1 MHAPGGG
8 VGICGVIFIPIMAV
22 ATVPLEQENLD
33 QRLTAK
39 RASSAG
45 STGGRVPSLGLGHW
59 MNRVLEEC
67 NEAAKEFAPDPVHD
81 LRVAIR
87 RCRSLGEGLMVID
100 SAKAWRQMRK
110 AGKTVFQAL
119 GELRDVQVM
128 REWVEKLGTVDEPA
142 SKAFEGYI
150 SAREAEL
157 KKQAMTALEKFDRKE
172 WEQWSKELPRRAAR
186 IRPGS
191 VVFQHMALERWTAA
205 RNQQRAALRNKSG
218 AALHQLRILI
228 KKFRYT
234 VENFLPEQHTA
245 WGDDLKKLQ
254 DWLGEVHDLDVLW
267 ATALE
272 QHVFADEA
280 ERALWHEKILEERQ
294 KRVEKYREKMLGPKS
309 LWAVWRVRLPK
320 GPQVRAAAMERLK
333 MWASFLDPDFPHS
346 VRVAELAR
354 EMYEGLE
361 NGQATESKGKP
372 AKVGARMR
380 RGFDP
385 LSVLILAAW
394 VHDVGRAKKERG
406 HHKVTP
412 GKIRGLA
419 VPLGITRLD
428 LQVAAFVARYHR
440 GIMPRARHM
449 EYRDVPTESRP
460 DALYLAGIL
469 RFVNALDA
477 AHSGR
482 VTRIKVQN
490 DDGVLRVYVPG
501 YAAYSPAAEAIAS
514 ARFLLERSL
523 RKPIMVRPLVER
535 RLRVTRREVS
545 AKVAGRA

>member
-1 MHAPGGG
+1 MH
-8 VGICGVIFIPIMAV
+8 
-22 ATVPLEQENLD
+22 Q
-33 QRLTAK
+33 
-39 RASSAG
+39 
-45 STGGRVPSLGLGHW
+45 
-59 MNRVLEEC
+59 VLEEC
-67 NEAAKEFAPDPVHD
+67 VAAAKDFAPDPVHD

-87 RCRSLGEGLMVID
+87 RCRSLGQGLKVID
-100 SAKAWRQMRK
+100 SADAWWEMRE

-128 REWVEKLGTVDEPA
+128 REWVGRLGTAEEPA
-142 SKAFEGYI
+142 SKAFQLYI

-157 KKQAMTALEKFDRKE
+157 KKQAMASLKKFDRKQ

-191 VVFQHMALERWTAA
+191 VVFQHMALERWTEA
-205 RNQQRAALRNKSG
+205 RHQQRSALRNKSG
-218 AALHQLRILI
+218 AALHELRILI

-234 VENFLPEQHTA
+234 VENFLPEQHAA

-272 QHVFADEA
+272 QNVFADEA
-280 ERALWHEKILEERQ
+280 ERALWHDKIQAERQ
-294 KRVEKYREKMLGPKS
+294 KRVEKYREKMLGPQS
-309 LWAVWRVRLPK
+309 LWPVWRAALPK

-333 MWASFLDPDFPHS
+333 MWASFLDPDFAHS
-346 VRVAELAR
+346 LRVAELAR

-361 NGQATESKGKP
+361 NREDREQKDKTATAG
-372 AKVGARMR
+372 AKTR
-380 RGFDP
+380 RGVDP
-385 LSVLILAAW
+385 LSVLVLAAW
-394 VHDVGRAKKERG
+394 MHDVGRAKKERG
-406 HHKVTP
+406 HHKVAP
-412 GKIRGLA
+412 GKIRRLA
-419 VPLGITRLD
+419 IPLGITRLD

-449 EYRDVPTESRP
+449 DYREVPLEARP

-469 RFVNALDA
+469 RFVNALDSG
-477 AHSGR
+477 HNGR

-490 DDGVLRVYVPG
+490 DDDMLRVYVPG
-501 YAAYSPAAEAIAS
+501 YSAYSPAAEAIAS

-523 RKPIMVRPLVER
+523 RKPIVVRPLVER
-535 RLRVTRREVS
+535 KHRPRAATKHQTS
-545 AKVAGRA
+545 A